1 MSYFDINGAY
11 FSKKNMQY
19 LSSGQCASICHN
31 KEIVF
36 KEYFSD
42 TLPNCRLSP
51 KMFDILKSINNKHFI
66 KLFNIYSD
74 MNLIELIEYKTNIR
88 KFFVDAYTAEYYS
101 DDSVN
106 VLYESIDYILE
117 NFSELEKLFN
127 IFTDNSIIT
136 DDVKRQNTILSHN
149 GIIIIDPD
157 TFYISSLP
165 SQDISIENKKEILTL
180 FRSICTS
187 NIKDMENHNDI
198 LKKINLDLADI
209 EINNNT
215 NVTYEIFK
223 KLKYVK
229 KPIDYLIK

>member
-106 VLYESIDYILE
+106 VLYESIDYIL
-117 NFSELEKLFN
+117 
-127 IFTDNSIIT
+127 
-136 DDVKRQNTILSHN
+136 
-149 GIIIIDPD
+149 
-157 TFYISSLP
+157 
-165 SQDISIENKKEILTL
+165 
-180 FRSICTS
+180 
-187 NIKDMENHNDI
+187 
-198 LKKINLDLADI
+198 
-209 EINNNT
+209 
-215 NVTYEIFK
+215 
-223 KLKYVK
+223 
-229 KPIDYLIK
+229 